1 MKGLVALRDAKYGDK
16 QARIVKGSMFNNG
29 IYSAVFIS
37 LLLAALGG
45 CQTTTAGGAVGAQ
58 RSQLMLVSSQQLEQ
72 IADQSYS
79 KLKAE
84 ADKKG
89 TLNQDR
95 AMLERL
101 LTITNRIKPHTATF
115 RPDAPS

>member
-1 MKGLVALRDAKYGDK
+1 
-16 QARIVKGSMFNNG
+16 MFNNG
-29 IYSAVFIS
+29 IYSAIFIS
-37 LLLAALGG
+37 LSLAAIGG
-45 CQTTTAGGAVGAQ
+45 CQTTTSGGAVGAQ

-84 ADKKG
+84 AEQKG

-95 AMLERL
+95 VMLERL
-101 LTITNRIKPHTATF
+101 LAITNRIIPQYSVLMHQVGSGKPI
-115 RPDAPS
+115 